1 MKKGLL
7 IVLFGI
13 LLLFIN
19 AEVGGQ
25 TVAPNQPALYIF
37 PGTQYA
43 LVLPNQAFKKQSSG
57 ALIKNEQTGASIG
70 VVTEVASPF
79 SAAAAMFLNEKFIEK
94 DTVLSKSDYTNNGYN
109 SRIIKILKR
118 DVSAGK
124 GIQNNGQIQWMML
137 YGNDSL
143 SILLGAICKDS
154 ALSEAADIERSLHSF
169 VYLNDRPTDKS
180 EALDFTVST
189 KNTGLFLADIIGQNG
204 ALYNSSK
211 SPFGS
216 MKNDS
221 IWIMV
226 LPIPVQGDWENRNE
240 LVQRKVDLSN
250 AADSLKLLVLRDWTI
265 NGYQAHEAVT
275 TKRQEGVTWID
286 YEARVYLKEK
296 HYLIKGSSRKDAES
310 SLAIFRAFASSLQPK
325 QQAGAGNL

>member
-1 MKKGLL
+1 MKRGLL

-13 LLLFIN
+13 LLMFIN

-25 TVAPNQPALYIF
+25 TVAPSQPALYIF

-94 DTVLSKSDYTNNGYN
+94 DTVLSKSDYTNNGYH

-124 GIQNNGQIQWMML
+124 GTQNTGQLLWMML

-143 SILLGAICKDS
+143 SILLSATCKDS
-154 ALSEAADIERSLHSF
+154 ALSEADDIEGALRSF
-169 VYLNDRPTDKS
+169 VYLMDSPTDKS

-204 ALYNSSK
+204 GLYNSSK

-250 AADSLKLLVLRDWTI
+250 AADSLKLIVQRDWMI
-265 NGYQAHEAVT
+265 NGLKAHEAVT
-275 TKRQEGVTWID
+275 TNRKKGVTWID
-286 YEARVYLKEK
+286 YETRVYLKEK
-296 HYLIKGSSRKDAES
+296 HYLIQGSSRKDPEK
-310 SLAIFRAFASSLQPK
+310 SLEIFRMFASSLIPK
-325 QQAGAGNL
+325 

>member
-1 MKKGLL
+1 MKRGLL

-13 LLLFIN
+13 LLMFIN

-25 TVAPNQPALYIF
+25 TVAPSQPALYIF

-94 DTVLSKSDYTNNGYN
+94 DTVLSKSDYTNNGYH

-124 GIQNNGQIQWMML
+124 GTQNKGQLLWMML

-143 SILLGAICKDS
+143 SILLGATCKDS
-154 ALSEAADIERSLHSF
+154 ALSEADDIERALRSF
-169 VYLNDRPTDKS
+169 VYLMDSPTDKS

-204 ALYNSSK
+204 GLYNSSK

-226 LPIPVQGDWENRNE
+226 LPMPVQGDWENRNE

-250 AADSLKLLVLRDWTI
+250 AADSLKLIVQRDWTI
-265 NGYQAHEAVT
+265 NGFQAHEAVT
-275 TKRQEGVTWID
+275 TNRKKGVTWID
-286 YEARVYLKEK
+286 YETRVYLKEK
-296 HYLIKGSSRKDAES
+296 QYLIQGSSRKDPEK
-310 SLAIFRAFASSLQPK
+310 SLEIFRMFASSLIPK
-325 QQAGAGNL
+325 

>member
-13 LLLFIN
+13 LLMFIN
-19 AEVGGQ
+19 AEAGGQ
-25 TVAPNQPALYIF
+25 NVATNQPALYIF

-94 DTVLSKSDYTNNGYN
+94 DTVLSKSDYTNNGYH

-118 DVSAGK
+118 DVSAEK
-124 GIQNNGQIQWMML
+124 GTQNTGQLLWMML

-143 SILLGAICKDS
+143 SILLGATCKDS
-154 ALSEAADIERSLHSF
+154 ALSEADDIERALRSF
-169 VYLNDRPTDKS
+169 VYLMDSPTDKS

-204 ALYNSSK
+204 GLYNSSK

-226 LPIPVQGDWENRNE
+226 LPILVQGDWENRNE

-250 AADSLKLLVLRDWTI
+250 AADSLKLILQRDWMI
-265 NGYQAHEAVT
+265 NGLKAHEAVT
-275 TKRQEGVTWID
+275 TNRKKGETWIN
-286 YEARVYLKEK
+286 YETRVYLKEK
-296 HYLIKGSSRKDAES
+296 HYLIQGSSKKDPEK
-310 SLAIFRAFASSLQPK
+310 SLEIFRMFASSLIPK
-325 QQAGAGNL
+325 

>member
-13 LLLFIN
+13 LLMFIN
-19 AEVGGQ
+19 ADAGGQ
-25 TVAPNQPALYIF
+25 NVATNQSALYIF

-57 ALIKNEQTGASIG
+57 AVMKNEQTGASIA

-118 DVSAGK
+118 DVSASK
-124 GIQNNGQIQWMML
+124 GTKNTGQLLWMML

-143 SILLGAICKDS
+143 SILLSAICKDS
-154 ALSEAADIERSLHSF
+154 ALSEAADIERALRSF
-169 VYLNDRPTDKS
+169 VYLKDRPSDKS

-189 KNTGLFLADIIGQNG
+189 KNTGLFLADIVWQNG

-211 SPFGS
+211 SPLGS
-216 MKNDS
+216 GEKDS

-250 AADSLKLLVLRDWTI
+250 AADSLKLLVQRDWTI
-265 NGYQAHEAVT
+265 NGFQAHEAVI
-275 TKRQEGVTWID
+275 TKRKEGVTWID

-296 HYLIKGSSRKDAES
+296 HYLIQGSSKKDPEK
-310 SLAIFRAFASSLQPK
+310 SLEIFRMFTSSLQPK
-325 QQAGAGNL
+325 

>member
-1 MKKGLL
+1 MKRGLL

-13 LLLFIN
+13 LLMFIN

-25 TVAPNQPALYIF
+25 TVAPSQPALYIF

-94 DTVLSKSDYTNNGYN
+94 DTVLSKSDYTNNGYH

-124 GIQNNGQIQWMML
+124 GTQNKGQLLWMML

-143 SILLGAICKDS
+143 SILLGATCKDS
-154 ALSEAADIERSLHSF
+154 ALSEADDIERALRSF
-169 VYLNDRPTDKS
+169 VYLMDSPTDKS

-204 ALYNSSK
+204 GLYNSSK

-221 IWIMV
+221 IWITV
-226 LPIPVQGDWENRNE
+226 LPMPVQGDWENRNE

-250 AADSLKLLVLRDWTI
+250 AADSLKLIVQRDWTI
-265 NGYQAHEAVT
+265 NGFQAHEAVT
-275 TKRQEGVTWID
+275 TNRKKGVTWID
-286 YEARVYLKEK
+286 YETRVYLKEK
-296 HYLIKGSSRKDAES
+296 HYLIQGSSRKDPEK
-310 SLAIFRAFASSLQPK
+310 SLEIFRMFASSLIPK
-325 QQAGAGNL
+325 

>member
-13 LLLFIN
+13 LLMFIN

-25 TVAPNQPALYIF
+25 AVAPKQSALYIF

-57 ALIKNEQTGASIG
+57 AVIKNEQTGASIG

-94 DTVLSKSDYTNNGYN
+94 DSVLSKSDYTNNGYN

-124 GIQNNGQIQWMML
+124 GTQNTGQLLWMML

-143 SILLGAICKDS
+143 SILLSAICKD
-154 ALSEAADIERSLHSF
+154 ADLSEAADIERALRSF
-169 VYLNDRPTDKS
+169 VYLKDSPTDKS

-189 KNTGLFLADIIGQNG
+189 KNTGLFLADIVWQNG
-204 ALYNSSK
+204 GLYNSSK

-216 MKNDS
+216 GENDS

-226 LPIPVQGDWENRNE
+226 LPMPVQGDWENRNE

-250 AADSLKLLVLRDWTI
+250 AADSLKLLVQRDWTI
-265 NGYQAHEAVT
+265 NGLQAHEAVT
-275 TKRQEGVTWID
+275 TNRKKGETWIN

-296 HYLIKGSSRKDAES
+296 HYLIQGSSRKDPEK
-310 SLAIFRAFASSLQPK
+310 SLEIFRMFASSLIPK
-325 QQAGAGNL
+325 

>member
-13 LLLFIN
+13 LLMFKN
-19 AEVGGQ
+19 AEAGGQ
-25 TVAPNQPALYIF
+25 NVATNQSALYIF

-57 ALIKNEQTGASIG
+57 AVIKNEQTGASIV

-118 DVSAGK
+118 DVSASK
-124 GIQNNGQIQWMML
+124 GTQNTGQLLWMML

-143 SILLGAICKDS
+143 SILLSAICKDS
-154 ALSEAADIERSLHSF
+154 ALSEAADIERALRSF
-169 VYLNDRPTDKS
+169 VYLKDRPTDKS

-189 KNTGLFLADIIGQNG
+189 KNTGLFLADIVWQNG

-211 SPFGS
+211 SPLGS
-216 MKNDS
+216 GEKDS

-240 LVQRKVDLSN
+240 LVQRKVDLSK
-250 AADSLKLLVLRDWTI
+250 AADSLKLLVQRDWTI
-265 NGYQAHEAVT
+265 NGFQAHEAVI
-275 TKRQEGVTWID
+275 TKRKEGVAWID

-296 HYLIKGSSRKDAES
+296 HYLIQGSSKKDPEK
-310 SLAIFRAFASSLQPK
+310 SLEIFRMFTSSLQPK
-325 QQAGAGNL
+325 

>member
-13 LLLFIN
+13 LLMFIN

-25 TVAPNQPALYIF
+25 NVAPNQPALYIF
-37 PGTQYA
+37 PGTPYA

-70 VVTEVASPF
+70 IVTEVASPF
-79 SAAAAMFLNEKFIEK
+79 SAAATMFFNEKLIEN
-94 DTVLSKSDYTNNGYN
+94 DSVLSKSDYTNNGYN

-118 DVSAGK
+118 DVSAAK
-124 GIQNNGQIQWMML
+124 GIQNEGQILWMML

-143 SILLGAICKDS
+143 SILLSAICKDS
-154 ALSEAADIERSLHSF
+154 ALSEAADIERALHSF
-169 VYLNDRPTDKS
+169 VYLKDRPTDKS

-204 ALYNSSK
+204 GLYNSSK

-221 IWIMV
+221 ISIMV

-240 LVQRKVDLSN
+240 LVQRKVDLSK
-250 AADSLKLLVLRDWTI
+250 AADSLKLLMQRDWMI
-265 NGYQAHEAVT
+265 NGLQAHEAVT
-275 TKRQEGVTWID
+275 TNRKMGETWIN
-286 YEARVYLKEK
+286 YETRVYLKEK
-296 HYLIKGSSRKDAES
+296 HYLIQGNSKKDLEK
-310 SLAIFRAFASSLQPK
+310 SLEIFRMFASSLLPK
-325 QQAGAGNL
+325 